1 MLETV
6 DRSRVT
12 CIPKV
17 QGLLR
22 EQWSDRFMSAVVVS
36 IKRERDEMDYTESRS
51 C

>member
-6 DRSRVT
+6 DRSHAT

-17 QGLLR
+17 QGLPH
-22 EQWSDRFMSAVVVS
+22 EQWSNRFMSTVVVS
-36 IKRERDEMDYTESRS
+36 IKGERDEMDYTESRA